1 VPVPILEQALRGQ
14 LQLGAEG
21 KTITD
26 PKLGPLYWSSDRGVI
41 SYPYK
46 SLTLWFLVES
56 LRWKFYP
63 GTLDNLEEATAINN
77 RAVRER
83 SLASSRQRT
92 WHSGERHPTQHKP
105 WQRGV
110 F

>member
-1 VPVPILEQALRGQ
+1 M
-14 LQLGAEG
+14 
-21 KTITD
+21 
-26 PKLGPLYWSSDRGVI
+26 I

-77 RAVRER
+77 RAVRDDLWLQAAKELGIPAKDIPR
-83 SLASSRQRT
+83 STSRGKEVFLTAPCTTPAIPR
-92 WHSGERHPTQHKP
+92 PT
-105 WQRGV
+105 
-110 F
+110 